1 MGKIIGI
8 DLGTTN
14 SCVAVMEGG
23 EAVVIANAEGSRTT
37 PSVVALIIYIVMA
50 LAQAVSMLLPQYLQ
64 KRRLKNVQKLGKS
77 NAKENSM
84 NQMKIMNIVM
94 LVMIIFMGFS
104 LPVAMAIYWTISA
117 LISLT
122 QSLVMSA
129 INNKKADKK
138 DFAKYKTKK

>member
-1 MGKIIGI
+1 
-8 DLGTTN
+8 
-14 SCVAVMEGG
+14 
-23 EAVVIANAEGSRTT
+23 
-37 PSVVALIIYIVMA
+37 
-50 LAQAVSMLLPQYLQ
+50 
-64 KRRLKNVQKLGKS
+64 
-77 NAKENSM
+77 M

-129 INNKKADKK
+129 INNKKTDKK